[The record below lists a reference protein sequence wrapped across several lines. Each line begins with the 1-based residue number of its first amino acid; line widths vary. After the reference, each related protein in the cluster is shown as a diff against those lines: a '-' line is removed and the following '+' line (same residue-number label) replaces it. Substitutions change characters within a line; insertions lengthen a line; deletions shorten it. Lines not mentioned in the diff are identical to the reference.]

1 MSKYVIGIYDDR
13 DTIRN
18 KDLGN
23 RYKELTEFF
32 IRHIKVISN
41 DYIVDKTI
49 NQVLNKALAS
59 GADYCIIMCI
69 GHFVSDPK
77 FFTYIDSWIDK
88 IDFFV
93 TGHIIDKDSN
103 NSQADSNNHY
113 WGLHKQCMVVNLKYY
128 EEFGKPDW
136 GDKFIS
142 EDKIELAKAK
152 RSTTDI
158 HDDYTPIFLEP
169 TRETQI
175 CTPYVDGWNFI
186 NKSLENGLKVY
197 NFHPKI
203 RDTKKYTYPSKDI
216 KTLKE
221 QLTWVNN
228 IITGAPNCVFFW
240 NTEPYIDVVKA
251 STKNIP
257 KIKKLY
263 AVAAAFKP
271 IFMLHKIGFY
281 DDTEVT
287 YYDYSKQA
295 LAFKKILLEE
305 WDGRD
310 YPKFL
315 RYAKSKYQINETHG
329 ASTEGKTY
337 EDLWKRELINW
348 GSEDIL
354 YEHWQRYKKLKH
366 KFIYCNLLEN
376 PEKVTNSIDNTE
388 YSYIWWSNAFHT
400 VTSHYTMS
408 LEELKNHYN
417 DKWVKEI
424 ENNNPNIRCF
434 GTDILNNKLKN
445 VNISSCYF
453 EGN

>member
-1 MSKYVIGIYDDR
+1 MAKYIIGIYDDR

-18 KDLGN
+18 KDLAN

-32 IRHIKVISN
+32 VRHIKVISN
-41 DYIVDKTI
+41 EYIVDKTI
-49 NQVLNKALAS
+49 NQVLNKALVS
-59 GADYCIIMCI
+59 GADYCIVMSV

-77 FFTYIDSWIDK
+77 FFTYINSWIDK

-93 TGHIIDKDSN
+93 TGHIIDKNSN
-103 NSQADSNNHY
+103 NSQTDSHNHY

-142 EDKIELAKAK
+142 EDKIEVAKAK

-169 TRETQI
+169 TKETQV

-216 KTLKE
+216 EILKE
-221 QLTWVNN
+221 QLDWVNN
-228 IITGAPNCVFFW
+228 ILTGAPKCVFFW
-240 NTEPYIDVVKA
+240 NTEPYNDIKRATGKKV
-251 STKNIP
+251 
-257 KIKKLY
+257 KKLY
-263 AVAAAFKP
+263 SVAAGFKTNF
-271 IFMLHKIGFY
+271 ILNKFDFY
-281 DDTEVT
+281 EDTEII
-287 YYDYSKQA
+287 YFDYSKQA
-295 LAFKKILLEE
+295 LAFKKLLLEE
-305 WDGRD
+305 WDGRN

-315 RYAKSKYQINETHG
+315 KYIKSKYQINETFG

-337 EDLWKRELINW
+337 EDLWNKELIDW
-348 GSEDIL
+348 GNEELL
-354 YEHWQRYKKLKH
+354 YQHWQKYKKLKH
-366 KFIYCNLLEN
+366 KFLYCDILDN
-376 PEKVTNSIDNTE
+376 PEKLINIIDDTE
-388 YSYIWWSNAFHT
+388 DSYIWWSNAFHT
-400 VTSHYTMS
+400 VTAHYTRS
-408 LEELKNHYN
+408 LEDLKNHYN
-417 DKWVKEI
+417 NKWVKEI
-424 ENNNPNIRCF
+424 ENKNPNIICF
-434 GTDILNNKLKN
+434 GTDIINNKLRN